1 MFRTLLAVSLLSLAM
16 IVSSEN
22 AAAPR
27 VKSRNLFCDPC
38 LRIVGGIEGAV
49 EKGEPGLEQLAEN
62 ICDDTLGHIGDLAQ
76 QCKDWV
82 EKDFQKIMDKL
93 NSDWSAESICEDYH
107 LC

>member
-1 MFRTLLAVSLLSLAM
+1 MLRTFIAVSLLSLAM

-22 AAAPR
+22 AAPG
-27 VKSRNLFCDPC
+27 VKSRNLFCEPC
-38 LRIVGGIEGAV
+38 LRIVGGIEADVEAGAPALL
-49 EKGEPGLEQLAEN
+49 KLAEN

-82 EKDFQKIMDKL
+82 VKDFQKIMDKL